1 MKATTGTSLFGTS
14 TSTTTPSSSFNFGST
29 TQPSTS
35 TSLFGGTTQ
44 PQSGGLFGSTQQK
57 PATSLFS
64 TTTPAPTISNQPTQA
79 PATQQDAFLT
89 ALVNPQVFNDERDA
103 ILAKWN
109 QLQAFYGF
117 GKMFYQ
123 NSSLEVTKDN
133 QLSRFKTI
141 GYSCKPT
148 SKNEDGLVTLE
159 FNKKES
165 DVKTN
170 QKNITDGLHK
180 IFNSDPSL
188 SVVVESIKSLDTDKC
203 EFVFYVKQRVSQMSE
218 QFNRV
223 PSLKVFEHL
232 NKQDA
237 PSLGGLRTTQTIK
250 QQLEQLGVV
259 NMYPLVGLTDE
270 EIKNYLENP
279 PVGLNPVLWEQA
291 NKNNPNTKKLM
302 PVQISGFQGNIFFQS
317 IFWDKL

>member
-1 MKATTGTSLFGTS
+1 M
-14 TSTTTPSSSFNFGST
+14 
-29 TQPSTS
+29 
-35 TSLFGGTTQ
+35 
-44 PQSGGLFGSTQQK
+44 
-57 PATSLFS
+57 
-64 TTTPAPTISNQPTQA
+64 
-79 PATQQDAFLT
+79 T

-123 NSSLEVTKDN
+123 NSSIEVNKEN
-133 QLSRFKTI
+133 QLCRFKTI
-141 GYSCKPT
+141 GFSCKPT
-148 SKNEDGLVTLE
+148 SKNEDGLVTLQ
-159 FNKKES
+159 FNKKVT
-165 DVKTN
+165 DI
-170 QKNITDGLHK
+170 KNNEKNVIDGLHR

-188 SVVVESIKSLDTDKC
+188 NVVVESIKPVDTDKC
-203 EFVFYVKQRVSQMSE
+203 ELVFYLNQRVSQMNE

-259 NMYPLVGLTDE
+259 NMYPIVGLTEE
-270 EIKNYLENP
+270 EIKKYLENA
-279 PVGLNPVLWEQA
+279 PVGLNPALWEQA
-291 NKNNPNTKKLM
+291 NKNNPNPKKLI
-302 PVQISGFQGNIFFQS
+302 PVQINGFQG
-317 IFWDKL
+317 